1 MSDYRSCRRHVAGHF
16 PGESAHDCSQFSG
29 RPAISKHAVRKPG
42 AMREDLSVVI
52 DASRHAGI
60 ANVTFVTEGRLP

>member
-1 MSDYRSCRRHVAGHF
+1 MIAHNFPVARRSASTRS
-16 PGESAHDCSQFSG
+16 ESQA
-29 RPAISKHAVRKPG
+29 